1 MSKRKSL
8 QIWVIFFP
16 LLFPGNENID
26 KDGQGTG
33 RSREASVHRTRTKDA
48 YSLSCSDQGS
58 QEVRVWGSPWVP
70 TTIYGKA
77 FKADISSQG
86 LDQGEGAVPAFYAPE
101 SREFLKFCA
110 LDTLLASP

>member
-16 LLFPGNENID
+16 FLFPGNENID
-26 KDGQGTG
+26 GDGQGTG

-58 QEVRVWGSPWVP
+58 QEETVWGPPGCPPRSMARLSKPISHARDW
-70 TTIYGKA
+70 TKGKV
-77 FKADISSQG
+77 QCPH
-86 LDQGEGAVPAFYAPE
+86 LYAPE
-101 SREFLKFCA
+101 SRDFLKFCA